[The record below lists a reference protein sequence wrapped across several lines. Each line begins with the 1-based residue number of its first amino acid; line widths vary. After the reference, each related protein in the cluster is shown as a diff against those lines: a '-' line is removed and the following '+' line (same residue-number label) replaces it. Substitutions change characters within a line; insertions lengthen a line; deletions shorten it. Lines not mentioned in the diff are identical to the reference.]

1 MRVVIFAEMLIIC
14 LMRKSELKRVVLQL
28 KFPLIFLIYGNGYAS
43 AVFRH
48 MQIRNRRSMLSM
60 RIKTCGGLELE
71 DIEKGG
77 RLIDRKTVGER
88 KDIGD
93 KTVFFKGDILYSKLR
108 PYLLKIL
115 IAPECGKTVRI

>member
-1 MRVVIFAEMLIIC
+1 
-14 LMRKSELKRVVLQL
+14 
-28 KFPLIFLIYGNGYAS
+28 
-43 AVFRH
+43 
-48 MQIRNRRSMLSM
+48 MLSM

-108 PYLLKIL
+108 PYLLK
-115 IAPECGKTVRI
+115 ETVPNSV